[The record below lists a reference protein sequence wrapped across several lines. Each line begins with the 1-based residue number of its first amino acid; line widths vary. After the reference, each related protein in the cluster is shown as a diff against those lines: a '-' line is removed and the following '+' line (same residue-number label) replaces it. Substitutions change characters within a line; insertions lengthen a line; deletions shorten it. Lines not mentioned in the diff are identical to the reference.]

1 MTGDD
6 RNQPEDRAE
15 ERPASRSLFR
25 RGGGSARLPSGPSLT
40 RLLREV
46 YAAPED
52 ANYWVRLEARIMA
65 GVRSQAGR
73 NSIDGWAAAFHSWAR
88 AGLAAA
94 CLAAVAGGVAAW
106 SGRDL
111 EARVAYEAVVDVP
124 TPAVVQSDGRFIN
137 VSEREATGQ
146 YVFSH

>member
-6 RNQPEDRAE
+6 RDEPG
-15 ERPASRSLFR
+15 RPVVRSLFHR
-25 RGGGSARLPSGPSLT
+25 NVGNSRLPSGPSLT
-40 RLLREV
+40 RLLREA
-46 YAAPED
+46 YAPPD
-52 ANYWVRLEARIMA
+52 DVHYWGRLEARIMA
-65 GVRSQAGR
+65 GVRGQAAR
-73 NSIDGWAAAFHSWAR
+73 DAIDGWAGAFKVWAR

-94 CLAAVAGGVAAW
+94 CLAALAGGFAAW
-106 SGRDL
+106 SGRDI

-124 TPAVVQSDGRFIN
+124 APTVVQADNRFIN

>member
-1 MTGDD
+1 MNGDD
-6 RNQPEDRAE
+6 RNEPERS
-15 ERPASRSLFR
+15 PARSLFR
-25 RGGGSARLPSGPSLT
+25 RGGAGGRLPSGPSLT
-40 RLLREV
+40 RLLREA
-46 YAAPED
+46 YASPD
-52 ANYWVRLEARIMA
+52 DPHYWSRLEARIMA
-65 GVRSQAGR
+65 GVRNQTGR
-73 NSIDGWAAAFHSWAR
+73 GAADGWAAAFHAWAR

-106 SGRDL
+106 SGRDM

>member
-6 RNQPEDRAE
+6 RNEPG
-15 ERPASRSLFR
+15 RPPARSLFR
-25 RGGGSARLPSGPSLT
+25 RGAAGGRLPSGPSLT
-40 RLLREV
+40 RLLREA
-46 YAAPED
+46 YASPD
-52 ANYWVRLEARIMA
+52 DPHYWNRLEARIMA
-65 GVRSQAGR
+65 GVRGQTGR
-73 NSIDGWAAAFHSWAR
+73 GGAEGWGAAFHAWAR

-106 SGRDL
+106 NSRDM

-124 TPAVVQSDGRFIN
+124 TPAVVQSDSRFIN
-137 VSEREATGQ
+137 VSEREATGR

>member
-6 RNQPEDRAE
+6 RNQPGNQPEQRPRA
-15 ERPASRSLFR
+15 RSLFR
-25 RGGGSARLPSGPSLT
+25 RDGAGARLPSGPSLT

-52 ANYWVRLEARIMA
+52 DNYWARLEARIMA

-73 NSIDGWAAAFHSWAR
+73 SGIDGWAAAFHAWAR

-94 CLAAVAGGVAAW
+94 CVAAVAGGITAW
-106 SGRDL
+106 SGRDM

-124 TPAVVQSDGRFIN
+124 TPAVMQSDSRFIN
-137 VSEREATGQ
+137 VSEREATGR